1 MGKQSAW
8 MPGLGG
14 KINTADEEH
23 AHIVHGGQWYEP
35 YNFRKEQEDLA
46 EKHLREISSKVDEL
60 YNKGEIHERKW
71 TNDPMVF
78 PAVDRE
84 NFNNPYFGV
93 VPFPPHDQQF
103 YLRGFLN
110 PLTSQLNKP
119 SLPAHNPDVDHNS
132 SWVRLS
138 DFSQNM
144 DASHLFAENGQGGDH
159 YGRVFKGSLDTGYL
173 AEAMTAVS
181 LRPKLA
187 RHLFYCYDIS
197 RSIYIVRLYKHGQWV
212 RIEVDDYVPVGTPT
226 EDEFVPV
233 CARSEHFP
241 VVLWPSLVE
250 KAMAKLFTRRG
261 DLANSSDVDKGGWEA
276 LGGGGR
282 VEDALVMLTGGVA
295 GRFQTKDVSADRLFL
310 YFYERQRDTLFV
322 CRVNEAAC
330 TLYNVSLNP
339 YYPYAVNRAIPWE
352 GRLYIQVFCGA
363 PTLYDGGLQDLAV
376 PYSLLHCPE
385 YKETTSDGFFWCD
398 VNDFHLYF
406 DTIFECHLV
415 NTPDCGIPNM
425 PEPRIVPR
433 PLSLDGG
440 VMKAPKGKGLGKGM
454 GTGEKNM
461 LSGRSFGVLN
471 TDSTGKPLLYYETV
485 WCCSGMVNMSTE
497 PEFNVVVPANVHEV
511 DGNPTEIIVSVDQ
524 YDQRMNL
531 TGADPPVGMK
541 VDWLQ
546 QPAAILLKVYEKCD
560 FDLYRRQI
568 TCKSNWL
575 PINHAMV
582 MWKCK
587 RGGSFKITCE
597 FPDHAQY
604 AEKLVFRCYSSIPGV
619 EATAATATARHKLVR
634 ADDDPSGVKWTLVG
648 STPMEYMENPD
659 VPPPFITER
668 DCLRKAEFDQT
679 GGMAQLAQDCSIM

>member
-1 MGKQSAW
+1 MTTAW
-8 MPGLGG
+8 MPNLGG
-14 KINTADEEH
+14 KINTADQQH
-23 AHIVHGGQWYEP
+23 AHIVHGSQWYEP
-35 YNFRKEQEDLA
+35 YNFRKEQEELA
-46 EKHLREISSKVDEL
+46 KKHLNDIMSKVDEL
-60 YNKGEIHERKW
+60 YKSDQIAERKW

-78 PAVDRE
+78 PMVDSE
-84 NFNNPYFGV
+84 NFNNPYLGI

-132 SWVRLS
+132 SWVRLCDFNQNS
-138 DFSQNM
+138 D
-144 DASHLFAENGQGGDH
+144 ACHVFAENGQGGDH
-159 YGRVFKGSLDTGYL
+159 YGRVFQGSLDTGYL
-173 AEAMTAVS
+173 VEAMTALS

-187 RHLFYCYDIS
+187 RHLFYCYNVA

-250 KAMAKLFTRRG
+250 KAVAKLFTRRG
-261 DLANSSDVDKGGWEA
+261 ALANSTDHDKGGWEA

-310 YFYERQRDTLFV
+310 YLYERQRDTLFV
-322 CRVNEAAC
+322 CRVNEPAC
-330 TLYNVSLNP
+330 TIYNVSLNP
-339 YYPYAVNRAIPWE
+339 YYPYAVNRAVAWE
-352 GRLYIQVFCGA
+352 GRLYVQVFCGA

-385 YKETTSDGFFWCD
+385 YKETASDGFFWCD
-398 VNDFHLYF
+398 INDFHLYF

-415 NTPDCGIPNM
+415 NTPDCGIPHM
-425 PEPRIVPR
+425 PEPRIVPQ
-433 PLSLDGG
+433 PMTQHDG
-440 VMKAPKGKGLGKGM
+440 VIMAQMGKGM
-454 GTGEKNM
+454 GKGAMDTKKKM
-461 LSGRSFGVLN
+461 LDGRSFGVLN
-471 TDSTGKPLLYYETV
+471 TDQTGTPLLYYETV
-485 WCCSGMVNMSTE
+485 WCCSGQVDMHNE
-497 PEFNVVVPANVHEV
+497 PEFQVFVPANIHGV
-511 DGNPTEIIVSVDQ
+511 NPTEIIISVDQ

-531 TGADPPVGMK
+531 TGAEPPPGIK
-541 VDWLQ
+541 QDWL
-546 QPAAILLKVYEKCD
+546 PTPSALLLKVYEGYETSM
-560 FDLYRRQI
+560 DLYRDKLV
-568 TCKSNWL
+568 CKSNWL

-582 MWKCK
+582 MFKCK
-587 RGGSFKITCE
+587 RGGSYKITCE
-597 FPDHAQY
+597 FPDHNHS

-634 ADDDPSGVKWTLVG
+634 ADDDASGVKWTLVG
-648 STPMEYMENPD
+648 SMPMEYMENPD
-659 VPPPFITER
+659 TPPYFNTER
-668 DCLRKAEFDQT
+668 DCLRKAEFDKNT
-679 GGMAQLAQDCSIM
+679 GMAQLSSDCSVM